1 MSLAVPSLGAAQQFY
16 TAVLGWTWRPTG
28 PGEGFRTALFGGA
41 PVAGVGALANSLRG
55 AVAWTPFFAVADA
68 DATAAHIRERG
79 GTVGVGPL
87 PFGTGRRAGL
97 ATDPDGAVFGFWT
110 GEALPGWPSGP
121 EGPSGPSGPE
131 GAEGPLTPGGSGE
144 GAPARLELRT
154 RDAFAA
160 ALFYGELFGWAS
172 PESTCSVEYA
182 NDEVIVCEEGRKLA
196 VIHGGAVEQAPDP
209 RVRPRW
215 YVHFRVPDVTAAVA
229 AARAAG
235 GTVALPP
242 DASPTGGQAI
252 LCDPDGG
259 LFTVTAA

>member
-1 MSLAVPSLGAAQQFY
+1 MKPIGQARPGFPCWVSLAAPSLQAAQEFY

-28 PGEGFRTALFGGA
+28 LGEEFRTALFGGA
-41 PVAGVGALANSLRG
+41 PVAGVGALADSLRG
-55 AVAWTPFFAVADA
+55 AAAWTPFFAVADA

-87 PFGTGRRAGL
+87 PFGTGRRAAL
-97 ATDPDGAVFGFWT
+97 AADPDGAVFGFWT
-110 GEALPGWPSGP
+110 GETLPGRPSGP
-121 EGPSGPSGPE
+121 
-131 GAEGPLTPGGSGE
+131 AE
-144 GAPARLELRT
+144 GAPAWLELRT

-160 ALFYGELFGWAS
+160 ALFYGEVFGWAA
-172 PESTCSVEYA
+172 PEGSCTVEYE
-182 NDEVIVCEEGRKLA
+182 NDEVIVREEGHKLA
-196 VIHGGAVEQAPDP
+196 VVHGGAVEQAPHP

-242 DASPTGGQAI
+242 DASSTGRQAI

>member
-1 MSLAVPSLGAAQQFY
+1 MKPIGQARPGFPCWVSLAAPSLQAAQEFY

-28 PGEGFRTALFGGA
+28 LGEEFRTALFGGA

-97 ATDPDGAVFGFWT
+97 AADPDGAVFGFWT

-121 EGPSGPSGPE
+121 AAGPE
-131 GAEGPLTPGGSGE
+131 KGTP
-144 GAPARLELRT
+144 AWLELRT

-160 ALFYGELFGWAS
+160 ALFYGEVFGWAS
-172 PESTCSVEYA
+172 PEGNCSVEYE
-182 NDEVIVCEEGRKLA
+182 NDEVIVREKGRKLT
-196 VIHGGAVEQAPDP
+196 VVHGGAVERAPDP
-209 RVRPRW
+209 RIRPRW
-215 YVHFRVPDVTAAVA
+215 YVHFRVPDVPAAVA

-242 DASPTGGQAI
+242 DASATGREAI
-252 LCDPDGG
+252 LRDPDGG

>member
-1 MSLAVPSLGAAQQFY
+1 MKPVGQARPGFPCWVSLAARSLQAAQEFY
-16 TAVLGWTWRPTG
+16 TAVLGWTWRSTG
-28 PGEGFRTALFGGA
+28 LDEEFRTALFGGA
-41 PVAGVGALANSLRG
+41 PVAGIGELANSLRG

-68 DATAAHIRERG
+68 DATAARIHERG

-87 PFGTGRRAGL
+87 AFGPDRRAAL
-97 ATDPDGAVFGFWT
+97 AADPDGAVFGFWE
-110 GEALPGWPSGP
+110 GEALPGWA
-121 EGPSGPSGPE
+121 
-131 GAEGPLTPGGSGE
+131 AEPDS
-144 GAPARLELRT
+144 APAWLELRT

-160 ALFYGELFGWAS
+160 ALFYGEVFGWAA
-172 PESTCSVEYA
+172 PEGPCSVEYE
-182 NDEVIVCEEGRKLA
+182 NDEVIVGEAERKLA
-196 VIHGGAVEQAPDP
+196 VIRGGAVEQAPDP

-242 DASPTGGQAI
+242 APSAAGRQAT
-252 LCDPDGG
+252 LRDPDGG

>member
-1 MSLAVPSLGAAQQFY
+1 MKPIGQARPGFPCWVSLAAPSLQAAQEFY

-28 PGEGFRTALFGGA
+28 LGEEFRTALFGGA
-41 PVAGVGALANSLRG
+41 PVAGVGALADSLRG
-55 AVAWTPFFAVADA
+55 AAAWTPFFAVADA

-87 PFGTGRRAGL
+87 PFGTGRRAAL
-97 ATDPDGAVFGFWT
+97 AADPDGAVFGFWT
-110 GEALPGWPSGP
+110 GEALPGRPSGP
-121 EGPSGPSGPE
+121 
-131 GAEGPLTPGGSGE
+131 AE
-144 GAPARLELRT
+144 GAPAWLELRT

-160 ALFYGELFGWAS
+160 ALFYGEVFGWAA
-172 PESTCSVEYA
+172 PEGSCSVEYE
-182 NDEVIVCEEGRKLA
+182 NDEVVVREEGRKLA
-196 VIHGGAVEQAPDP
+196 VVHGGAVEQAPDP

-242 DASPTGGQAI
+242 DASSTGRQAI